1 MLSPERKQSLASKA
15 TRYALNLDE
24 RVISYLASRGIT
36 EQVANMFN
44 LGTVPQGD
52 DYAGRLSIPYMVP
65 HGGCVDIKY
74 RLLGDEGNSKYL
86 KEPGV
91 GLHLFN
97 AQVLKDASICVLTEG
112 ELDAICVQ
120 AYCGIPA
127 VAYPGTNS
135 WMSEKNDFWPLC
147 FEGIRKVIVIA
158 DGDAPGRV
166 AAQKVAD
173 TIGWSARVVDLGDG
187 IDANEFIASHG
198 EAAFRERIM
207 K

>member
-1 MLSPERKQSLASKA
+1 MLSPERKQSLALKA
-15 TRYALNLDE
+15 NKYAKNLDE
-24 RVISYLASRGIT
+24 RVLSYLDSRGIT
-36 EQVANMFN
+36 EQVARMFN
-44 LGTVPQGD
+44 LGTVPTGD

-74 RLLGDEGNSKYL
+74 RALGDEGSSKYL

-97 AQVLKDASICVLTEG
+97 TQVLKDASICVLTEG
-112 ELDAICVQ
+112 VQ

-158 DGDAPGRV
+158 DGDAPGRI

-187 IDANEFIASHG
+187 IDANEFIASRG
-198 EAAFRERIM
+198 EAAFRERIT